1 MSRLFLIECI
11 PAMAYRFVVK
21 VIIQL
26 TPDQEAKALPIL
38 LRHSPGMVLP
48 RRTYVLSDNAL
59 RALRRAGIGFSELSR
74 EATAPTLE
82 EAAGERV

>member
-1 MSRLFLIECI
+1 
-11 PAMAYRFVVK
+11 MAYTFGVK

-26 TPDQEAKALPIL
+26 TPDEEAKALPIL

-48 RRTYVLSDNAL
+48 RRTYVLSQKVLLAL
-59 RALRRAGIGFSELSR
+59 RDAGIQFSELSR
-74 EATAPTLE
+74 ESAAPILQ